1 MADSTYSDSPRRSAE
16 LGTAMGK
23 NKKPK
28 KTVSFILRPD
38 VTSTQRSELLQ
49 RICLFDDCD
58 WAQFLSDNQKQVTW
72 RIGHAC
78 TVGGDADALC
88 QSIASEPEVESAE
101 IETPRRLG

>member
-1 MADSTYSDSPRRSAE
+1 
-16 LGTAMGK
+16 
-23 NKKPK
+23 
-28 KTVSFILRPD
+28 
-38 VTSTQRSELLQ
+38 
-49 RICLFDDCD
+49 
-58 WAQFLSDNQKQVTW
+58 VTW